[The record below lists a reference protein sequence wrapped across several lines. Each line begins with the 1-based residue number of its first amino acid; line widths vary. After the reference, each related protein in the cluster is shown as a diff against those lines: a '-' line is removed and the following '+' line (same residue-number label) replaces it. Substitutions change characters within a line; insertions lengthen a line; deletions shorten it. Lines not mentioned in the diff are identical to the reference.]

1 MSQKKAKL
9 ARRLQRESG
18 VGVYP
23 VKTMTAVKSGIP
35 GMTAFQAKVFDLLH
49 TTRTLEEIDYRS
61 VLAAL
66 EWDALTEE
74 KKQELKE
81 VGIAERSV
89 YVELRSFYRAD
100 QQSQFLDDFLTFGLG
115 FASSDEEQA
124 ALISAICRQTYLER
138 LIGEH
143 DRATDLRSKTST
155 LAIKPHLNRILLDSG
170 GRYFFSAYLKE
181 TPEFRLWIDGMVET
195 FGPPMNVVHFR

>member
-18 VGVYP
+18 VGAYP
-23 VKTMTAVKSGIP
+23 VKTRAAVKSEIP

-49 TTRTLEEIDYRS
+49 TARTQEEIDYRK

-66 EWDALTEE
+66 EWDALNEE
-74 KKQELKE
+74 HSQQLTE
-81 VGIAERSV
+81 VGITERSV
-89 YVELRSFYRAD
+89 YVELRSFYPAE

-115 FASSDEEQA
+115 FASNDEEQN

-138 LIGEH
+138 LIGQN
-143 DRATDLRSKTST
+143 DRTTDLRTKTST
-155 LAIKPHLNRILLDSG
+155 LAIKPHLNRILLDMG
-170 GRYFFSAYLKE
+170 GRYFFSAYPKD
-181 TPEFRLWIDGMVET
+181 TPEFRLWIDAMVET
-195 FGPPMNVVHFR
+195 FGPPLSVVHFR